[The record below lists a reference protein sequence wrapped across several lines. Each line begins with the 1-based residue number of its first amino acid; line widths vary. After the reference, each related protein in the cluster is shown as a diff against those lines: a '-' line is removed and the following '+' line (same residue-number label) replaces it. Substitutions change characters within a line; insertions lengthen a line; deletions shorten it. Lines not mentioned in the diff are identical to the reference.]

1 MTPTETLEQW
11 EAEAKKTH
19 RFRNGNF
26 DFDKID
32 ILIDEVEELGRFKNH
47 LELLDLLDLASYAI
61 HLKPKML
68 ILIDLVRK
76 KDEALKF
83 YIDNWRKI
91 RNEPR
96 AFDESIAQKAFDL
109 TEDLK

>member
-76 KDEALKF
+76 KDEALQEQKLF
-83 YIDNWRKI
+83 ASKLSQFAKSNEKSID
-91 RNEPR
+91 
-96 AFDESIAQKAFDL
+96 KALIL
-109 TEDLK
+109 TENLK